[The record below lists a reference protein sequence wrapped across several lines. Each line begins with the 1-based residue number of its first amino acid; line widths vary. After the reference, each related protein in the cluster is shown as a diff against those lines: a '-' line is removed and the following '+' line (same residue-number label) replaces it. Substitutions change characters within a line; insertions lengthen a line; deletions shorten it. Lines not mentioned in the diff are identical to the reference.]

1 MDRKA
6 EVANFSGQIS
16 CLFNHNYANSPETGN
31 SHEYIRRQWDWYVHQ
46 KHIFTESLWLLMLD
60 ILSKNC
66 SSQVL
71 YLPTH
76 IHQEVPLPHPHHHC
90 PSGSSLFYHTSEIM
104 QSKALM
110 NPKFEPCIFQPVK
123 FECLRCK
130 GDRYR
135 SDSKK
140 VWIIL
145 WQKQESRFFFKGEQV
160 YISFIAVKHYSLFRV
175 RGTFCMF
182 YRGQCRME
190 PRK

>member
-1 MDRKA
+1 
-6 EVANFSGQIS
+6 
-16 CLFNHNYANSPETGN
+16 
-31 SHEYIRRQWDWYVHQ
+31 
-46 KHIFTESLWLLMLD
+46 MLD

-140 VWIIL
+140 VCIIF

>member
-1 MDRKA
+1 MRLVRPPKT
-6 EVANFSGQIS
+6 
-16 CLFNHNYANSPETGN
+16 H
-31 SHEYIRRQWDWYVHQ
+31 
-46 KHIFTESLWLLMLD
+46 
-60 ILSKNC
+60 
-66 SSQVL
+66 L
-71 YLPTH
+71 YW
-76 IHQEVPLPHPHHHC
+76 VPLTFNAGHFVQELLL
-90 PSGSSLFYHTSEIM
+90 SGAVSANTHSSRSSSSTSTSSLSIRSFHCLIILM

-135 SDSKK
+135 SDSIK
-140 VWIIL
+140 VCIIF
-145 WQKQESRFFFKGEQV
+145 WQKQESRFFWKGNK